1 MVSQELGLV
10 LAHELL
16 DLDDLHFGLW
26 GDELDVSLGS
36 FPAAQRRFTDYL
48 LNRMPPSGEG
58 RVLDVGC
65 GTGALTE
72 RLVSAGYAAD
82 ALSPSSRLNALA
94 RERLDALPGHDA
106 RVFDARLEDL
116 ALEGLAGAYGTVLF
130 SESFQFVKMDIA
142 LDRVA
147 HLLRTG
153 GHLVICDMFKSGR
166 QGDGG
171 PGDGVIRGG
180 QSLSRFQTL
189 ISDSRFAP
197 VAEDDITTQV
207 SPTIDLVADL
217 LERRV
222 APAARALDSFL
233 GSRHP
238 LSWRIVRGLTRRRLR
253 KVDARYFSGHY
264 NRRTFER
271 YKTYRYMTFRLEAA

>member
-16 DLDDLHFGLW
+16 DLDDLHFGFW
-26 GDELDVSLGS
+26 GGGLDVSLAS
-36 FPAAQRRFTDYL
+36 FPAAQRRFSDYL
-48 LNRMPPSGEG
+48 LDRMPPPGEG

-65 GTGALTE
+65 GTGALTA
-72 RLVSAGYAAD
+72 RLVSNGYAVD
-82 ALSPSSRLNALA
+82 ALSPSSRLNVLA
-94 RERLDALPGHDA
+94 RERLGALPEHDA

-116 ALEGLAGAYGTVLF
+116 ELEGLAGSYATVLF

-142 LDRVA
+142 LERVA
-147 HLLRTG
+147 RLLRPG
-153 GHLVICDMFKSGR
+153 GRLVICDMFKSGR

-180 QSLSRFQTL
+180 QSLSKFKAL
-189 ISDSRFAP
+189 IADSRFTS
-197 VAEDDITTQV
+197 VDEDDITTDV

-222 APAARALDSFL
+222 APAARALDAFL

-238 LSWRIVRGLTRRRLR
+238 FAWRIVRRFTRGRLR

-271 YKTYRYMTFRLEAA
+271 YKTYRCMTFRVEAA